1 MTAYGVNAAYK
12 LLCQPKRS
20 CGAGCKYSA
29 DYYKSK
35 KQWHSDDPKPGDQI
49 FFWPKNGIGG
59 SSMQHT
65 GLVTGVDNTYVYT
78 VEGNTSSDSGVVDN
92 GGSVNAKKYKLSYER
107 IAGYGRPDFDSVDPD
122 EDLQDEQTVPNEEAS
137 PMYIATAVV
146 SPETG
151 SGVNFRRSPSK
162 SAARVS
168 GCMTIKA
175 GEQVNVLSVEDGW
188 AKIDYK
194 GYSGYMMTEYL
205 DITYA
210 DGEGPLVLALTP
222 EQLAASIME
231 LVNQLVQMAK

>member
-12 LLCQPKRS
+12 LLCQPKKS

-35 KQWHSDDPKPGDQI
+35 KQWHTDSPQPGDQI

-92 GGSVNAKKYKLSYER
+92 GGSVNAKKYRLTYNR
-107 IAGYGRPDFDSVDPD
+107 IAGYGRPNYAGINPD
-122 EDLQDEQTVPNEEAS
+122 DDLSDEKAQQTVPDTEEELA
-137 PMYIATAVV
+137 MYIGTAIVQ
-146 SPETG
+146 PESG
-151 SGVNFRRSPSK
+151 SGVNFRRSPSR

-175 GEQVNVLSVEDGW
+175 GE
-188 AKIDYK
+188 
-194 GYSGYMMTEYL
+194 
-205 DITYA
+205 
-210 DGEGPLVLALTP
+210 
-222 EQLAASIME
+222 
-231 LVNQLVQMAK
+231 